1 MPSFTIDAE
10 RVQTAVVT
18 IQADSREAI
27 TDARIAAAL
36 DRLPDREWKTFDYGV
51 VIQQSQGAPAR
62 STLAARAAEIGI
74 SLPTIQRWRAAGVDV
89 FDDAAVKAHISRQRV
104 HNWKIATR
112 FKASL

>member
-10 RVQTAVVT
+10 RVQTALVT
-18 IQADSREAI
+18 IEADSRETL
-27 TDARIAAAL
+27 TDEKIAAAL
-36 DRLPDREWKTFDYGV
+36 DRLPDREWRTFDYGV
-51 VIQQSQGAPAR
+51 VIQHSQGAPAR

-89 FDDAAVKAHISRQRV
+89 FDDAAIKTHVSWQRV
-104 HNWKIATR
+104 HNWKIAAR